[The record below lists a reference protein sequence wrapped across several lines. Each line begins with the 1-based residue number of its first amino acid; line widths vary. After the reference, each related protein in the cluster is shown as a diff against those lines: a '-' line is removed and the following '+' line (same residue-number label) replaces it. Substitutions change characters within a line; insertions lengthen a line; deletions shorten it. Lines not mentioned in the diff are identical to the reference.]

1 MLEFNATFLVAMIS
15 FGIFML
21 LMNLILYKPLLEIV
35 EKRKNLLEDNADEI
49 RTNEQT
55 AATLEANK
63 NQALKEARVK
73 VRQTVDEI
81 TKNANKER
89 EIEILDATSK
99 AIQDLDNA
107 KRELQQE
114 VQVVKNEL
122 KGDVINFAQDI
133 TGKILNMDIA
143 VSNVSDEKIDEV
155 LNNGL

>member
-81 TKNANKER
+81 AKNANKER